1 MTPDPATQA
10 DHFAGPLDAPVTLIE
25 YADFECP
32 FCVRAYPVIEALRQ
46 AFQGDLC
53 FVYRHVPKEI
63 NRGFAEQ
70 AAEAAEFAA
79 ALGNFW
85 PMHARLY
92 THSGQ
97 HDLETLV
104 QFAGEI
110 GLDQAGCRQ
119 ALVERRFAKRVH
131 DLAAAAVRSGII
143 GTPTLFVNSTRYEDR
158 MELDLLRSAINRALD
173 AARVAQRRVTNS
185 SDTVG

>member
-1 MTPDPATQA
+1 MTPAPVSQA
-10 DHFAGPLDAPVTLIE
+10 DHFAGSLDAPATLIE

-32 FCVRAYPVIEALRQ
+32 FCVRAYPVIEAIRQ
-46 AFQGDLC
+46 AFNGDVC

-70 AAEAAEFAA
+70 AAEVAEFAA
-79 ALGNFW
+79 SFGKFW

-104 QFAGEI
+104 KFAGEI
-110 GLDQAGCRQ
+110 GLDQAACRQ
-119 ALVERRFAKRVH
+119 ALVEGRFAKHVH
-131 DLAAAAVRSGII
+131 DLAAAAVRCGII

-158 MELDLLRSAINRALD
+158 MELDLLRTAVSRALD
-173 AARVAQRRVTNS
+173 AARTGQRRVTNS
-185 SDTVG
+185 SDAVG